1 MQYRFFLCAK
11 TYTWDM
17 SKYTADRI
25 VVDCGYIDTSQAPDT
40 SSGVSM
46 GLKLAFP
53 TLTSVSLIIG
63 FMRLINYCSLS
74 SRFHLPSLPEIKQQ
88 QSPDYIG
95 IRIFNSLSFFL
106 QESVWIKLSIVMITG
121 CLFVPPIDNGPIPTV
136 RDIVPSVK
144 VCILLLSVH
153 QYKAV

>member
-95 IRIFNSLSFFL
+95 IRIFNSLSFFFTGICMD
-106 QESVWIKLSIVMITG
+106 QIVNCHDYG
-121 CLFVPPIDNGPIPTV
+121 
-136 RDIVPSVK
+136 
-144 VCILLLSVH
+144 LSVCSTYR
-153 QYKAV
+153 QWADTNCPRYCAFCKGVYPIVKCTLV